1 MKRREEKWEEEE
13 SGREGG
19 GAKWAACQPNTEPF
33 IDRCTL
39 TYTLLQRLSS
49 LFLSFH
55 RSAILYLTL
64 TLSMSHVSSSSR
76 LYLSPSRFSFP
87 LLSVVVFPFL
97 SLFRSLSPRT
107 FNSPCVDLLVL
118 SFLPPFISP
127 QLSAYPCAHVLS
139 SSLYVFSNCVLRQQ
153 SRGRATCQHTLM

>member
-13 SGREGG
+13 SGREE

-87 LLSVVVFPFL
+87 LLSVVVFPF
-97 SLFRSLSPRT
+97 
-107 FNSPCVDLLVL
+107 SPCSALCRLALSIHRVL
-118 SFLPPFISP
+118 IFSF
-127 QLSAYPCAHVLS
+127 S
-139 SSLYVFSNCVLRQQ
+139 SSYHPSSRPNFRLIRVLMCYPLL
-153 SRGRATCQHTLM
+153 SMCSPTASLGNRAEGGQRASTH